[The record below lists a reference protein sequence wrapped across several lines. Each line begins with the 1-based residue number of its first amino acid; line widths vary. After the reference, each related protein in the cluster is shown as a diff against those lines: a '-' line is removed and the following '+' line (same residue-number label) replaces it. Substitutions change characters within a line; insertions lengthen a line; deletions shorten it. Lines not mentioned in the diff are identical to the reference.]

1 MKKLALGLITLFSI
15 SAFAQGGTQAAGFTE
30 LQGKL
35 IDVEQQRASY
45 GLNDLE
51 LSKMEGSPYAKST
64 FSVGNIYKGDKLIK
78 KTVLLRYNAL
88 SKQIEMKNNN
98 IKSDDEYG
106 SLVKALDIYATI
118 EGKTYKLIPFENS
131 VANGDYYEV
140 MTKGKTYDLFKKTN
154 VKFIN
159 AYTAKTSYEKDKP
172 AKFVQEYVYY
182 LSTKEDGKLIELP
195 SSKRKLI
202 KFLGEKDKGVKDF
215 IKSNNIDSDD
225 DKDLVKLIQRY
236 DNLF

>member
-1 MKKLALGLITLFSI
+1 MKKIFLLSLAALVCTPLFSQ
-15 SAFAQGGTQAAGFTE
+15 SEQTYKN
-30 LQGKL
+30 LQVRKINL
-35 IDVEQQRASY
+35 EQQKATY
-45 GLNDLE
+45 GLDDLE
-51 LSKMEGSPYAKST
+51 LSKMEGSPYANSS
-64 FSVGNIYKGDKLIK
+64 FSVGNIYKGDELIK

-106 SLVKALDIYATI
+106 SLIKAEDIYATI
-118 EGKTYKLIPFENS
+118 EGKTYKLVPFENS

-140 MTKGKTYDLFKKTN
+140 MTKGKTYDLYKKTN
-154 VKFIN
+154 VTFVQP
-159 AYTAKTSYEKDKP
+159 YTAKTSYEKDKP
-172 AKFVQEYVYY
+172 AKFVQNYKYY
-182 LSTKEDGKLIELP
+182 LSTKDDGKLIELP
-195 SSKRKLI
+195 SSNRKLI

-215 IKSNNIDSDD
+215 IKSNKIDSDN